1 MLQCNQNR
9 CKQKTTYY
17 TSFSL
22 CQHPD
27 KSLLCCLRKY
37 YYVLLSVVLLIY
49 CRIKCYNALVNV
61 LILVFVKLEV
71 ICYRNNLSTMLVE
84 LVKSKCILFWVIFLT
99 LFEVRHDLIRWRKRR
114 CRFNILIGK
123 DLPKGTFLTNY
134 ILSLII

>member
-27 KSLLCCLRKY
+27 KSLLCCLRKSISTLICSLTY
-37 YYVLLSVVLLIY
+37 LLNVIM
-49 CRIKCYNALVNV
+49 RFVNV

-71 ICYRNNLSTMLVE
+71 ICYGNNLSTMLVE

-99 LFEVRHDLIRWRKRR
+99 LFEVRHDVIRSWKSR